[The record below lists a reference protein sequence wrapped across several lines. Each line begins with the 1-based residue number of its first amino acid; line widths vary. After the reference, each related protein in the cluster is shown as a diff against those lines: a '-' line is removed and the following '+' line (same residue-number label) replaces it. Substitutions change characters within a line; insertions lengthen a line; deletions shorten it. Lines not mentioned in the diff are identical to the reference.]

1 MAPSAPTPFINSGL
15 IPQLLNK
22 AMVYFT
28 PKKLVSED
36 SIGEELRRLRT
47 FKNLGVDEVA
57 QKLGIRR
64 EYLLAMEEENFS
76 QLPAGLYGK
85 NFLKKYAD
93 FLKVDQSL
101 VAKFLQEATDDRAE
115 NNPFSQKIL
124 KKNKFLIFPKIVR
137 NLLLG
142 LGVLI
147 CFLYLIFYFKKIILP
162 PDLTVNQPEKN
173 LMIKESSIIVAG
185 KTEKEA
191 EVKIN
196 GELILNNNNGNFSQT
211 VNLKKGVNTLTI
223 SAKKKYSQE
232 NIILRQILV
241 E

>member
-1 MAPSAPTPFINSGL
+1 
-15 IPQLLNK
+15 
-22 AMVYFT
+22 MVYFT
-28 PKKLVSED
+28 PKKLISED

-64 EYLLAMEEENFS
+64 EYLLAMEEENFNL
-76 QLPAGLYGK
+76 LPAGLYGK
-85 NFLKKYAD
+85 NFLKKYAT
-93 FLKVDQSL
+93 FLGADKGL
-101 VAKFLQEATDDRAE
+101 VAKFLQETIDDQTE

-124 KKNKFLIFPKIVR
+124 KKNKFLIFPKIIR

-142 LGVLI
+142 LAVLI
-147 CFLYLIFYFKKIILP
+147 CFLYLIFYFKKIVLP
-162 PDLTVNQPEKN
+162 PDLTLNQPEKN
-173 LMIKESSIIVAG
+173 LMIKETSILVAG
-185 KTEKEA
+185 ETEKEA
-191 EVKIN
+191 EVRIN
-196 GELILNNNNGNFSQT
+196 GELILNNNGGIFSQT

-232 NIILRQILV
+232 NVILRQILV

>member
-1 MAPSAPTPFINSGL
+1 
-15 IPQLLNK
+15 
-22 AMVYFT
+22 MVYFT
-28 PKKLVSED
+28 PKKLVSVD
-36 SIGEELRRLRT
+36 SVGEELRRLRT

-64 EYLLAMEEENFS
+64 EYLLAMEEENFN

-93 FLKVDQSL
+93 FLEVDKTL
-101 VAKFLQEATDDRAE
+101 VAKFLQEATDDRTE

-124 KKNKFLIFPKIVR
+124 KKNKFLIFPKIIR

-142 LGVLI
+142 LAVLI
-147 CFLYLIFYFKKIILP
+147 CFLYLIFYFKKIVLP
-162 PDLTVNQPEKN
+162 PDLTVSQPEKN
-173 LMIKESSIIVAG
+173 LMIKDSSILVAG

-196 GELILNNNNGNFSQT
+196 GELILNNNDGVFSQT

-232 NIILRQILV
+232 NIVLRQILV

>member
-1 MAPSAPTPFINSGL
+1 
-15 IPQLLNK
+15 
-22 AMVYFT
+22 MVYFT

-36 SIGEELRRLRT
+36 SLGEELRRLRT

-93 FLKVDQSL
+93 FLGLDKNL
-101 VAKFLQEATDDRAE
+101 VTKFLQETTDDRAE

-124 KKNKFLIFPKIVR
+124 KKNKFLIFPKIIR

-162 PDLTVNQPEKN
+162 PDLTVSQPEKN
-173 LMIKESSIIVAG
+173 LMIQESSILVAG

-191 EVKIN
+191 EVRIN
-196 GELILNNNNGNFSQT
+196 GELILNNNDGNFSQT
-211 VNLKKGVNTLTI
+211 VKLKKGVNTLTI

-232 NIILRQILV
+232 NVVLRQILV

>member
-1 MAPSAPTPFINSGL
+1 
-15 IPQLLNK
+15 
-22 AMVYFT
+22 MVYFT
-28 PKKLVSED
+28 PKKLVSVD
-36 SIGEELRRLRT
+36 SVGEELRRLRT

-64 EYLLAMEEENFS
+64 EYLLAMEEENFN

-93 FLKVDQSL
+93 FLGVDKTL
-101 VAKFLQEATDDRAE
+101 VAKFLQEATGEQTE

-124 KKNKFLIFPKIVR
+124 KKNKFLIFPKIIR

-147 CFLYLIFYFKKIILP
+147 CFLYLIFYFKKIVLP
-162 PDLTVNQPEKN
+162 PDLTISQPEKN
-173 LMIKESSIIVAG
+173 LMIKESSILVAG

-196 GELILNNNNGNFSQT
+196 GELILNNNNGVFSQT

>member
-1 MAPSAPTPFINSGL
+1 
-15 IPQLLNK
+15 
-22 AMVYFT
+22 MVYFT
-28 PKKLVSED
+28 PKKLISED

-64 EYLLAMEEENFS
+64 EYLLAMEEENFNL
-76 QLPAGLYGK
+76 LPAGLYGK
-85 NFLKKYAD
+85 NFLKKYAA
-93 FLKVDQSL
+93 FLGADKNL
-101 VAKFLQEATDDRAE
+101 VAKFLQETIDDQTE
-115 NNPFSQKIL
+115 TNPFSQKIL
-124 KKNKFLIFPKIVR
+124 KKNKFLIFPKIIR

-142 LGVLI
+142 LAVLI
-147 CFLYLIFYFKKIILP
+147 CFLYLIFYFKKIVLP
-162 PDLTVNQPEKN
+162 PDLTLNQPEKN
-173 LMIKESSIIVAG
+173 LMIKETSILVAG
-185 KTEKEA
+185 ETEKEA
-191 EVKIN
+191 EVLIN
-196 GELILNNNNGNFSQT
+196 GELILNNNGGTFSQT

>member
-1 MAPSAPTPFINSGL
+1 
-15 IPQLLNK
+15 
-22 AMVYFT
+22 MVHFT
-28 PKKLVSED
+28 PKKLISED

-64 EYLLAMEEENFS
+64 EYLLAMEEENFNL
-76 QLPAGLYGK
+76 LPAGLYGK
-85 NFLKKYAD
+85 NFLKKYAT
-93 FLKVDQSL
+93 FLGADKNL
-101 VAKFLQEATDDRAE
+101 VTKFLQEATDDRTE

-124 KKNKFLIFPKIVR
+124 KKNKFLIFPKIIR

-142 LGVLI
+142 LAVLI
-147 CFLYLIFYFKKIILP
+147 CFLYLIFYFKKIVLP
-162 PDLTVNQPEKN
+162 PNLVVNQPEKN
-173 LMIKESSIIVAG
+173 LMIKESSILISG
-185 KTEKEA
+185 KTDKEA

-196 GELILNNNNGNFSQT
+196 GELILNNNDGIFFQT

>member
-1 MAPSAPTPFINSGL
+1 
-15 IPQLLNK
+15 
-22 AMVYFT
+22 MVYFT

-36 SIGEELRRLRT
+36 SLGEELRRMRT
-47 FKNLGVDEVA
+47 FKNLGVDDVA

-64 EYLLAMEEENFS
+64 EYLLAMEEENFN

-93 FLKVDQSL
+93 FLGVDKNL
-101 VAKFLQEATDDRAE
+101 VAKFLQEATGEQTE

-124 KKNKFLIFPKIVR
+124 KKNKFLIFPKIIR

-147 CFLYLIFYFKKIILP
+147 CFLYLIFYFKKIVLP
-162 PDLTVNQPEKN
+162 PDLIVNQPEKN
-173 LMIKESSIIVAG
+173 LMIKDSSILVAG

-191 EVKIN
+191 EVRIN
-196 GELILNNNNGNFSQT
+196 GELILNNNDGVFSQT
-211 VNLKKGVNTLTI
+211 VNLKKGVNTLTV

-232 NIILRQILV
+232 NIVLRQILV